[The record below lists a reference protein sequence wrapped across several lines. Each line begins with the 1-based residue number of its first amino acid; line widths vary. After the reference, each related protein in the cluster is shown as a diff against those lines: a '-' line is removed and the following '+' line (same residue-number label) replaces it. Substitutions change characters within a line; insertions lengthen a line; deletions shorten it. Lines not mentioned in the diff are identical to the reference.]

1 MQKIIW
7 SNIYAKNELIFELII
22 WSNIYAKNELI
33 IIIT

>member
-1 MQKIIW
+1 MQKIIG